1 MTGEEGRAGSRMSD
15 PRPDVIVIMVDDMG
29 YSDLGCYGGEI
40 DTPHL
45 DSLAARGIRYTQFYN
60 CARCCPTR
68 AALLTGLYPH
78 RAGIGHMTSQ
88 AHANLERN
96 MAIARGAYQGYLSN
110 NTVTIAEGLKATG
123 YQTFMSG
130 KWHVGSF
137 RPNWPTDRG
146 FDRYYGII
154 SGACNYWAPEPSA
167 QLVDGDAPVAE
178 LPADFYTTD
187 YFSRRAAEFVEE
199 ADPERPYFLYLAYN
213 APHWPLHAWPADIA
227 KYRGSY
233 TVGWDVIRQ
242 RRLNRQQEMGLFP
255 PHLELSPRDP
265 ECPPWE
271 QIDRWPDLQGRT
283 FSAQEWDLR
292 MAVYAAMIDRVDQG
306 IGRLLDKIR
315 QHRDLDNTVIMFLSD
330 NGACAESHDP
340 VPEVPA
346 GPKESDTACFLP
358 WANAS
363 NTPFRLFKHWLHEG
377 GSATP
382 FIMHYPKLIDEGR
395 IETGYYAHV
404 KDVMATI
411 LELTDTQ
418 YPSTSRGYPV
428 LSSDSR
434 SLLPNMQGV
443 ERYNPETLFLEHEG
457 NRAVRHGK
465 WKLVSY
471 YNEARGFIDG
481 PVGTGRRTGPW
492 ELYDMDADRVELHD
506 LSAAHPQLRDK
517 LIEEY
522 GRFSE
527 RTGVSDWE
535 AIQRDLEKIYGE

>member
-1 MTGEEGRAGSRMSD
+1 
-15 PRPDVIVIMVDDMG
+15 
-29 YSDLGCYGGEI
+29 
-40 DTPHL
+40 
-45 DSLAARGIRYTQFYN
+45 
-60 CARCCPTR
+60 
-68 AALLTGLYPH
+68 
-78 RAGIGHMTSQ
+78 
-88 AHANLERN
+88 
-96 MAIARGAYQGYLSN
+96 
-110 NTVTIAEGLKATG
+110 
-123 YQTFMSG
+123 
-130 KWHVGSF
+130 
-137 RPNWPTDRG
+137 
-146 FDRYYGII
+146 
-154 SGACNYWAPEPSA
+154 
-167 QLVDGDAPVAE
+167 
-178 LPADFYTTD
+178 
-187 YFSRRAAEFVEE
+187 
-199 ADPERPYFLYLAYN
+199 
-213 APHWPLHAWPADIA
+213 
-227 KYRGSY
+227 
-233 TVGWDVIRQ
+233 
-242 RRLNRQQEMGLFP
+242 
-255 PHLELSPRDP
+255 
-265 ECPPWE
+265 
-271 QIDRWPDLQGRT
+271 
-283 FSAQEWDLR
+283 
-292 MAVYAAMIDRVDQG
+292 
-306 IGRLLDKIR
+306 
-315 QHRDLDNTVIMFLSD
+315 
-330 NGACAESHDP
+330 
-340 VPEVPA
+340 
-346 GPKESDTACFLP
+346 
-358 WANAS
+358 
-363 NTPFRLFKHWLHEG
+363 
-377 GSATP
+377 
-382 FIMHYPKLIDEGR
+382 MHYPKLIDEGR

>member
-1 MTGEEGRAGSRMSD
+1 MSD
-15 PRPDVIVIMVDDMG
+15 SRPDVIVILADDMG

-40 DTPHL
+40 DTPHI
-45 DSLAARGIRYTQFYN
+45 DSLAETGIRYTQFYN

-88 AHANLERN
+88 GHANLELN
-96 MAIARGAYQGYLSN
+96 QAIARGPYQGYLSN
-110 NTVTIAEGLKATG
+110 NTATLAEALKADG

-146 FDRYYGII
+146 FDRYYGIL
-154 SGACNYWAPEPSA
+154 SGACNYWAPDSTA
-167 QLVDGDAPVAE
+167 QLLAGTTPVTE
-178 LPADFYTTD
+178 LPADYYTTD
-187 YFSRRAAEFVEE
+187 YFSRRAAEFVAE
-199 ADPERPYFLYLAYN
+199 ADPERPYFLYLAYT
-213 APHWPLHAWPADIA
+213 APHWPLHAWPDDIA
-227 KYRGSY
+227 RYRDSY
-233 TVGWDVIRQ
+233 TVGWDVIRE
-242 RRLNRQQEMGLFP
+242 RRLQRQKEMGLFP
-255 PHLELSPRDP
+255 QHLALSPRDP

-271 QIDRWPDLQGRT
+271 QIDRWPDLKGRT

-292 MAVYAAMIDRVDQG
+292 MAVYAAMIDRMDQG
-306 IGRLLDKIR
+306 IGTLLAEIR
-315 QHRDLDNTVIMFLSD
+315 KRRDPDNTVIMFLSD

-340 VPEVPA
+340 VPDVPA
-346 GPKESDTACFLP
+346 GPRESDTACFLP

-382 FIMHYPKLIDEGR
+382 FIVHYPKLVRKGR
-395 IETGYYAHV
+395 IESGYYAHV
-404 KDVMATI
+404 KDIMGTV
-411 LELTDTQ
+411 LELAGSR
-418 YPSTSRGYPV
+418 YPSHARGYPI
-428 LSSDSR
+428 LASDSR
-434 SLLPNMQGV
+434 SFVPNMQGF
-443 ERYNPETLFLEHEG
+443 ERENPETLFLEHEG
-457 NRAVRHGK
+457 NRAVRHGR

-481 PVGTGRRTGPW
+481 PVGTGTRTGPW
-492 ELYDMDADRVELHD
+492 ELYDLEADRVELHD
-506 LSAAHPQLRDK
+506 LAAAHPQLRDK

-522 GRFSE
+522 GRFAE

-535 AIQRDLEKIYGE
+535 EIQRDLEKLYRE

>member
-1 MTGEEGRAGSRMSD
+1 MRSVRDS
-15 PRPDVIVIMVDDMG
+15 RPDVIVILVDDMG

-45 DSLAARGIRYTQFYN
+45 DSLAAAGVRYTQFYN

-88 AHANLERN
+88 GDANLERN
-96 MAIARGAYQGYLSN
+96 MAMARAPYQGYLGN
-110 NTVTIAEGLKATG
+110 HTATLAEALKGSG

-146 FDRYYGII
+146 FDRYYGILG
-154 SGACNYWAPEPSA
+154 GACNYWAPGPSA
-167 QLVDGDAPVAE
+167 GLLDGVTPVTE
-178 LPADFYTTD
+178 LPADYYTTD
-187 YFSRRAAEFVEE
+187 YFSRRAVEFVAE
-199 ADPERPYFLYLAYN
+199 ADPDQPYFLYLAYN
-213 APHWPLHAWPADIA
+213 APHWPLHAWPEDIA
-227 KYRGSY
+227 KYRGRY
-233 TVGWDVIRQ
+233 EVGWDQIRA
-242 RRLNRQQEMGLFP
+242 RRLRRQQELGLFP

-271 QIDRWPDLQGRT
+271 EIERRPDRQGRT
-283 FSAQEWDLR
+283 FTAQEWDLR

-306 IGRLLDKIR
+306 IGALLAQIR
-315 QHRDLDNTVIMFLSD
+315 ATRDLDNTLIMFLSD

-346 GPKESDTACFLP
+346 GPRESYTACFLP

-382 FIMHYPKLIDEGR
+382 FIAHYPKLIREGR
-395 IETGYYAHV
+395 IESRYYAHV
-404 KDVMATI
+404 KDIMATV
-411 LELTDTQ
+411 LELSGTP
-418 YPSTSRGYPV
+418 YPATARGYPT
-428 LSSDSR
+428 LSPDSR
-434 SLLPNMQGV
+434 SFAANLRGR
-443 ERYNPETLFLEHEG
+443 ERDNPETLFLEHEG
-457 NRAVRHGK
+457 NRAVRRGK

-471 YNEARGFIDG
+471 YNEARGFINT
-481 PVGTGRRTGPW
+481 PVGTGHRTGPW
-492 ELYDMDADRVELHD
+492 ELYDLEADRVELRD
-506 LSAAHPQLRDK
+506 LAAAHPQLRDK

-535 AIQRDLEKIYGE
+535 EIQRDLEQFYREE

>member
-15 PRPDVIVIMVDDMG
+15 SRPDVIVIMVDDMG

-45 DSLAARGIRYTQFYN
+45 DSLAAAGIRYTQFYN

-88 AHANLERN
+88 GHANLERN
-96 MAIARGAYQGYLSN
+96 QAIGRGPYQGYLSN
-110 NTVTIAEGLKATG
+110 NTATLAEALKADG

-167 QLVDGDAPVAE
+167 QLLDGDAPVAE

-242 RRLNRQQEMGLFP
+242 RRLNRQQQMGLFP

-340 VPEVPA
+340 VPDVPA

>member
-1 MTGEEGRAGSRMSD
+1 MIDESTMSD
-15 PRPDVIVIMVDDMG
+15 ARPDVIVILVDDMG

-40 DTPHL
+40 DTPHI
-45 DSLAARGIRYTQFYN
+45 DSLAETGIRYTQFYN

-88 AHANLERN
+88 GHANLELN
-96 MAIARGAYQGYLSN
+96 QAIARGPYQGYLSN
-110 NTVTIAEGLKATG
+110 NTATLAEALKADG

-146 FDRYYGII
+146 FDRYYGIL
-154 SGACNYWAPEPSA
+154 SGACNYWAPDSTA
-167 QLVDGDAPVAE
+167 QLLDGTTPVTE
-178 LPADFYTTD
+178 LPADYYTTD
-187 YFSRRAAEFVEE
+187 YFSRRAAEFVAE
-199 ADPERPYFLYLAYN
+199 ADPERPYFLYLAYT
-213 APHWPLHAWPADIA
+213 APHWPLHAWPDDIA
-227 KYRGSY
+227 RYRDSY
-233 TVGWDVIRQ
+233 TVGWDVIRE
-242 RRLNRQQEMGLFP
+242 RRLQRQKEMGLFP
-255 PHLELSPRDP
+255 QHLALSPRDP

-292 MAVYAAMIDRVDQG
+292 MAVYAAMIDRMDQG
-306 IGRLLDKIR
+306 IGTLLAEIR
-315 QHRDLDNTVIMFLSD
+315 KRRDPDNTVIMFLSD

-340 VPEVPA
+340 VPDVPA
-346 GPKESDTACFLP
+346 GPRESDTACFLP

-382 FIMHYPKLIDEGR
+382 FIVHYPKLVREGR
-395 IETGYYAHV
+395 IESGYYAHV
-404 KDVMATI
+404 KDIMGTV
-411 LELTDTQ
+411 LELAGSR
-418 YPSTSRGYPV
+418 YPSHARGYPI
-428 LSSDSR
+428 LASDSR
-434 SLLPNMQGV
+434 SFVPNMQGF
-443 ERYNPETLFLEHEG
+443 ERENPETLFLEHEG
-457 NRAVRHGK
+457 NRAVRHGR

-481 PVGTGRRTGPW
+481 PVGTGTRTGPW
-492 ELYDMDADRVELHD
+492 ELYDLEADRVELHD
-506 LSAAHPQLRDK
+506 LAAAHPQLRDK

-522 GRFSE
+522 GRFAE

-535 AIQRDLEKIYGE
+535 EIQRDLEKLYRE